1 MRLYQYAAL
10 LMSSCLVATPSEH
23 LAITL
28 AILGRDPI
36 HLHEII
42 LAHLR
47 GNSYFDAGP

>member
-1 MRLYQYAAL
+1 MCVVVLYRIGPL
-10 LMSSCLVATPSEH
+10 LVATPSEH